1 MENRN
6 SIYCYPETNILI
18 NKLDIHD
25 SNKLFELEKQI
36 VLAKLFILR
45 QNTSIHKFDKS
56 HFLYIHKFL
65 FEDLYP
71 FAGKFRTE
79 NISKGEFTFA
89 SWQYIEPELTK
100 LLDELKSE
108 NYLRNINKETLAKR
122 LSYYWTELNV
132 LHPFREGNGRVIR
145 EFIRELAFFNN
156 YILDFQNA
164 TPEEIFNASV
174 KSVYD
179 ISDLEKIL
187 FNCLKEQHRTFL
199 NFRQLKLI
207 AKSVPKL
214 VRPPN
219 F

>member
-145 EFIRELAFFNN
+145 EFIRELAFSNN
-156 YILDFQNA
+156 YILDFQNT

-187 FNCLKEQHRTFL
+187 FNFLKEF
-199 NFRQLKLI
+199 
-207 AKSVPKL
+207 
-214 VRPPN
+214 
-219 F
+219 